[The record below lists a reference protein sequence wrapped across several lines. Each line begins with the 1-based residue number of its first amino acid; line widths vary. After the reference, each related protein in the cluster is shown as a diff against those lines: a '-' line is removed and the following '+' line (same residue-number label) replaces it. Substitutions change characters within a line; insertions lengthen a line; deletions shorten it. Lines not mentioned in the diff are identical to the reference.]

1 MKGQNWR
8 ISAAHEPSAQKAAI
22 SQHREF
28 PEDAPPLV
36 VRAYDY
42 ASGARQQPHS
52 HARIQL
58 MYSPRGLMRVSTE
71 TGAWTLAPMR
81 ALWIP
86 AGVTHEVRMV
96 GEISMRSVYLAP
108 QAVPWCWDECCVLT
122 VTPLMRE
129 LILMLN
135 DNPGLAETPR
145 QQASGLLLHLLAQ
158 ATRQNNSLP
167 MPLDRRLRKVCDAI
181 LQSPD
186 NNDTL
191 EEWGERIG
199 ASSRTLARRMK
210 EETGVTFHHWRLQV
224 RVDEAVCRLVQGVSI
239 NEVAQALGYRSSS
252 AFIYMFRSL
261 LGSTPAQYVERILCG
276 APGVVN
282 EEASAERVG
291 TGSMAL
297 AETTRQGAATR

>member
-8 ISAAHEPSAQKAAI
+8 FSAAHDHPAQKAAMTP
-22 SQHREF
+22 HKEF
-28 PEDAPPLV
+28 ADDAAPLV

-42 ASGARQQPHS
+42 ASGARQQPHC
-52 HARIQL
+52 HERIQL

-96 GEISMRSVYLAP
+96 GDISMRSVYLD
-108 QAVPWCWDECCVLT
+108 QRAVPWHWDECCVLT

-135 DNPGLAETPR
+135 DQPTLGEQPR
-145 QQASGLLLHLLAQ
+145 QQASGLLIHLLAQ
-158 ATRQNNSLP
+158 ASRQNNNLP
-167 MPLDRRLRKVCDAI
+167 MPLDRRLRRVCDAI

-224 RVDEAVCRLVQGVSI
+224 RVDEAMCRLVEGMSI
-239 NEVAQALGYRSSS
+239 SDVAQGLGYRSSS

-261 LGSTPAQYVERILCG
+261 LGSTPSQYLERILSG
-276 APGVVN
+276 GQTPTENVPP
-282 EEASAERVG
+282 SA
-291 TGSMAL
+291 A
-297 AETTRQGAATR
+297 

>member
-8 ISAAHEPSAQKAAI
+8 FSAAYDHYPQKAATTANK
-22 SQHREF
+22 EF
-28 PEDAPPLV
+28 PLDAPPVV
-36 VRAYDY
+36 VRAFEY
-42 ASGARQQPHS
+42 ASGAQQHPHS
-52 HARIQL
+52 HERIQL
-58 MYSPRGLMRVSTE
+58 MYSPRGLMRVSTQK
-71 TGAWTLAPMR
+71 GAWTLAPMR

-96 GEISMRSVYLAP
+96 GEISMRSVYLE
-108 QAVPWCWDECCVLT
+108 QDAVPWHWDECCVLT

-135 DNPGLAETPR
+135 DNPVLGDQPR
-145 QQASGLLLHLLAQ
+145 QMASGLLLHLLAQ
-158 ATRQNNSLP
+158 SSPQDKSLP
-167 MPLDRRLRKVCDAI
+167 MPMDRRLRRVCEAI
-181 LQSPD
+181 LHSPE

-224 RVDEAVCRLVQGVSI
+224 RVDEALCRLFDGVSI
-239 NEVAQALGYRSSS
+239 SEVAKDLGYRSSS

-261 LGSTPAQYVERILCG
+261 LGSTPAQYMERIM
-276 APGVVN
+276 
-282 EEASAERVG
+282 AE
-291 TGSMAL
+291 
-297 AETTRQGAATR
+297 

>member
-8 ISAAHEPSAQKAAI
+8 FSAAHDHPTPKAAI
-22 SQHREF
+22 TPYREF

-58 MYSPRGLMRVSTE
+58 MYSPRGLMRVTTE

-96 GEISMRSVYLAP
+96 GEISMRSVYLEP
-108 QAVPWCWDECCVLT
+108 HAVPWRWDECCVLT
-122 VTPLMRE
+122 MTPLMRE

-135 DNPGLAETPR
+135 DNPILAEQPR
-145 QQASGLLLHLLAQ
+145 QQASGLLIHLLGQ
-158 ATRQNNSLP
+158 ASRQNNNLP
-167 MPLDRRLRKVCDAI
+167 MPLDRRLRRVCDAI

-224 RVDEAVCRLVQGVSI
+224 RVDEAICRLVEGVSI

-261 LGSTPAQYVERILCG
+261 LGSTPAQYVERVLAG
-276 APGVVN
+276 GQGLS
-282 EEASAERVG
+282 SAETG
-291 TGSMAL
+291 TEL
-297 AETTRQGAATR
+297 LGAG